1 LKVASG
7 QTDKA
12 TGISGIRGFALD
24 AFEYFV
30 YLHDKRGEKFM
41 NKTD

>member
-7 QTDKA
+7 QTNKTA
-12 TGISGIRGFALD
+12 GISGIRRFALD
-24 AFEYFV
+24 TFEYFV
-30 YLHDKRGEKFM
+30 YLHDKRGEKLM